1 MTAKAVQDKITSY
14 NYTTATGTITGVTAG
29 NGLTGGGTSGTAT
42 LTVVGGTGI
51 TVTADEVALSNITG
65 VVGSYGSATNIPQI
79 TVDAQG
85 RITAAGVITVADSTN
100 ATNLTQGFLH
110 NDRFNADITLSGT
123 MTAANFNSTSDARL
137 KDNIETLDGTKVYN
151 MRGVSYTKGGKEE
164 SGVIAQELQEIAPE
178 LVDNTGEYLT
188 VSYGNLVGY
197 LIEAVKDLKEEVEI
211 LKNK

>member
-1 MTAKAVQDKITSY
+1 
-14 NYTTATGTITGVTAG
+14 
-29 NGLTGGGTSGTAT
+29 
-42 LTVVGGTGI
+42 
-51 TVTADEVALSNITG
+51 
-65 VVGSYGSATNIPQI
+65 
-79 TVDAQG
+79 
-85 RITAAGVITVADSTN
+85 
-100 ATNLTQGFLH
+100 
-110 NDRFNADITLSGT
+110 